1 MNVVHI
7 VSHAYQLI
15 LLFLTSHLSIVTSM
29 LKEVDIITTIMN
41 MRAPGIELDLPLQ
54 TCLKGKKIQIV
65 HSTMYAIAYDVTCAL
80 KYNI

>member
-1 MNVVHI
+1 
-7 VSHAYQLI
+7 
-15 LLFLTSHLSIVTSM
+15 M

-65 HSTMYAIAYDVTCAL
+65 HSTMHAIAYDVTCAL